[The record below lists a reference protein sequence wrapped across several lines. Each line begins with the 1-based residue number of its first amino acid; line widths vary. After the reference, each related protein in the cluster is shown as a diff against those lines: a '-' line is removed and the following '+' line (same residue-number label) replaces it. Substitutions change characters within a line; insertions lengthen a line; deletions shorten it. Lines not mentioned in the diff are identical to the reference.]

1 MTTAY
6 HPPDPFLY
14 QAAVVRVVT
23 PVTYDLQVDVGFRMS
38 REIRVTLRGVELPDA
53 YDPSD
58 GDDDRLSAVT
68 NWFQAAAAPDG
79 VDTFP
84 LWIRT
89 YRHTDPDPDGG
100 GADAGQPGKDLYEV
114 DAVRKCDADNLRVYL
129 TDQWPDME
137 NGIDTYQF
145 DFFRGR
151 SDGTTDDYDQ

>member
-1 MTTAY
+1 VTTAH

-38 REIRVTLRGVELPDA
+38 REVRVTLRGVELPDD
-53 YDPSD
+53 YDPSN
-58 GDDDRLSAVT
+58 GDHRMLSAVT
-68 NWFQAAAAPDG
+68 NWFEAAAAPDD
-79 VDTFP
+79 VDDFP

-89 YRHTDPDPDGG
+89 YRHTDPGSGDGG
-100 GADAGQPGKDLYEV
+100 GGQPGEDLYEV

-129 TDQWPDME
+129 TDKWPDIA
-137 NGIDTYQF
+137 NGIDGDQF

-151 SDGTTDDYDQ
+151 NDTETDDPDQ